1 MSLLECLVGIALCIA
16 LLSPLLKTS
25 AELVTKQI
33 QYEKT
38 QALIS
43 EGDRALELIGR
54 AIRMAGY
61 SNIKSLQ
68 MPSRKS
74 ISKRSNAQ
82 EFIKIQKKAGFRS
95 SDSLTIKHHLPDGID
110 FDCIGNVLTQ
120 DRTKNQ
126 LAQQGFL
133 VERQAGVPKGTKVN
147 GGSLMCQSLDRQGRI
162 QNTTLMN
169 GVNLMTVEEFHS
181 PHGNTASCQRLYR
194 VKLQM
199 TDGHLLHVDMERSFA
214 TRNLL

>member
-1 MSLLECLVGIALCIA
+1 MLVGLALSTA
-16 LLSPLLKTS
+16 LLAPLLKTS
-25 AELVTKQI
+25 AELVAKQI

-61 SNIKSLQ
+61 SNIKIHSAKNK
-68 MPSRKS
+68 KS
-74 ISKRSNAQ
+74 NFQ
-82 EFIKIQKKAGFRS
+82 DFIQIQKKTGHRS
-95 SDSLTIKHHLPDGID
+95 SDSLTVKHGLSDGVD
-110 FDCIGNVLTQ
+110 FDCIGNVLSV

-126 LAQQGFL
+126 LAIQGFL
-133 VERQAGVPKGTKVN
+133 VERQAGIPKGAKVN

-169 GVNLMTVEEFHS
+169 GINQLSIEELHS
-181 PHGNTASCQRLYR
+181 QQGNTASGQRIYKVR
-194 VKLQM
+194 LQM
-199 TDGHLLHVDMERSFA
+199 TDGRSLHLDMERSFA

>member
-1 MSLLECLVGIALCIA
+1 MA

-61 SNIKSLQ
+61 SNVKVYQ
-68 MPSRKS
+68 VR
-74 ISKRSNAQ
+74 SKKLNTQ
-82 EFIKIQKKAGFRS
+82 EFIQIQKKSGYRS
-95 SDSLTIKHHLPDGID
+95 SDSLTIKHGLSDGID

-126 LAQQGFL
+126 LAHQGFL
-133 VERQAGVPKGTKVN
+133 VERQAGVPKGAKVN

-169 GVNLMTVEEFHS
+169 GVNLLTVEETYS
-181 PHGNTASCQRLYR
+181 SQGRTDSGQRIYKVVL
-194 VKLQM
+194 KM
-199 TDGHLLHVDMERSFA
+199 TDGHLLHLDMERSFS

>member
-1 MSLLECLVGIALCIA
+1 MSLLECLVGLALCMA

-61 SNIKSLQ
+61 SNVKVHQ
-68 MPSRKS
+68 VR
-74 ISKRSNAQ
+74 SKKLNTQ
-82 EFIKIQKKAGFRS
+82 EFIQIQKKSGYRS
-95 SDSLTIKHHLPDGID
+95 SDSLTVKHGLSDGID

-126 LAQQGFL
+126 LAHQGFL
-133 VERQAGVPKGTKVN
+133 VERQAGVPKGAKVN

-169 GVNLMTVEEFHS
+169 GVNLLTVEELHS
-181 PHGNTASCQRLYR
+181 SQGRTDSGQRIYR
-194 VKLQM
+194 VVLQM
-199 TDGHLLHVDMERSFA
+199 TDGHLLHLDMERSFS

>member
-1 MSLLECLVGIALCIA
+1 MLVGLALSTA
-16 LLSPLLKTS
+16 LLAPLLKTS
-25 AELVTKQI
+25 AELVAKQI

-61 SNIKSLQ
+61 SNIKTHS
-68 MPSRKS
+68 PKNKKS
-74 ISKRSNAQ
+74 NSQ
-82 EFIKIQKKAGFRS
+82 DFIQIQKKTGYRS
-95 SDSLTIKHHLPDGID
+95 SDSLTVKHGLSDGVD
-110 FDCIGNVLTQ
+110 FDCIGNVLSV

-126 LAQQGFL
+126 LALQGFL
-133 VERQAGVPKGTKVN
+133 VERQAGIPKGAKVN
-147 GGSLMCQSLDRQGRI
+147 GGSLMCQSLDRQGRT

-169 GVNLMTVEEFHS
+169 GINQLSIEELHS
-181 PHGNTASCQRLYR
+181 QQGNTASGQRIYKVR
-194 VKLQM
+194 LQM
-199 TDGHLLHVDMERSFA
+199 TDGRSLHLDMERSFA

>member
-1 MSLLECLVGIALCIA
+1 MA
-16 LLSPLLKTS
+16 
-25 AELVTKQI
+25 KQI

-61 SNIKSLQ
+61 SNVKTQSVKNKKSN
-68 MPSRKS
+68 S
-74 ISKRSNAQ
+74 Q
-82 EFIKIQKKAGFRS
+82 EFIQIQKKSGYRS
-95 SDSLTIKHHLPDGID
+95 SDSLTVKHGLSDGVD
-110 FDCIGNVLTQ
+110 FDCIGNVLSQ

-126 LAQQGFL
+126 LALQGFL
-133 VERQAGVPKGTKVN
+133 VERQAGIPKGGKVN

-169 GVNLMTVEEFHS
+169 GVNLLTVEELHS
-181 PHGNTASCQRLYR
+181 SHGNTASSQRLYR
-194 VKLQM
+194 VRLQM
-199 TDGHLLHVDMERSFA
+199 TDGRLLQLDMERSFA
-214 TRNLL
+214 TRNLP